1 MASKA
6 GSYPARTRST
16 RRSSLCVVRI
26 GLRAS
31 RAGARSAWGV
41 MRYVSAATAFGRKRF
56 GKRSTPVQTQTHA
69 GVFPRTTL
77 ARVQLLFP
85 DRRETSP
92 DELASG
98 LRLGERAPAGR
109 PYLALNMIS
118 TLDGKAT
125 IDWRTRGLSSDLD
138 RALFHQLRTQADA
151 VMVGAGTAR
160 TERYGELTKTD
171 ELQEKRLREGVA
183 PEALAVIVSA
193 RLDLPA

>member
-1 MASKA
+1 MTSKA
-6 GSYPARTRST
+6 GSYPALTRST
-16 RRSSLCVVRI
+16 SRSSLCVVRI

-41 MRYVSAATAFGRKRF
+41 MRYVSAATAFDRKRL

-69 GVFPRTTL
+69 GVFPPTTL
-77 ARVQLLFP
+77 ARVQLLYP

-92 DELASG
+92 EELASG

-125 IDWRTRGLSSDLD
+125 IDWRTRGISSELD
-138 RALFHQLRTQADA
+138 RELFHHLRTQADA

-160 TERYGELTKTD
+160 VERYGRIAKSEELRA
-171 ELQEKRLREGVA
+171 KREREGLA
-183 PEALAVIVSA
+183 RDPLAVVVSG
-193 RLDLPA
+193 RLD